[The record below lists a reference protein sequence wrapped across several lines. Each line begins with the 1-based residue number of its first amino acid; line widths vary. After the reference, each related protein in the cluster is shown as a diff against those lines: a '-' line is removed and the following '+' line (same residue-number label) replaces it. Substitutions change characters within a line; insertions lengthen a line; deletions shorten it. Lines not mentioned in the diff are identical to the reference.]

1 MFDRKPKKAETHEL
15 DTTITN
21 LISELAGAETGS
33 EEETRIAGAIKVLM
47 EIRIADRADARP
59 PIMSPDVIASIAAN
73 LLGIGLILGFEKANV
88 ITTKG
93 LGFIPKI
100 KI

>member
-1 MFDRKPKKAETHEL
+1 MFDRKPKTAEVHEL
-15 DTTITN
+15 DVTITH
-21 LISELAGAETGS
+21 LISEFAGEDDPEKELALANTLK
-33 EEETRIAGAIKVLM
+33 TLM
-47 EIRIADRADARP
+47 EARTADKAAAKKP
-59 PIMSPDVIASIAAN
+59 AVSPDALASIAAN

>member
-1 MFDRKPKKAETHEL
+1 MFDRTPKKPEAHEL
-15 DTTITN
+15 DVTITN

-47 EIRIADRADARP
+47 EIRIADRADSRRP
-59 PIMSPDVIASIAAN
+59 VLSPDAIASIAAS

-88 ITTKG
+88 ITTKAVS
-93 LGFIPKI
+93 FIPKI